1 MTASSINTEAK
12 AQFCHHAGNLSYMS
26 DLSQYT
32 SLRVGGPA
40 KKIVQVSN
48 EAEIIAA
55 IEAAGDSPIL
65 IMGGG
70 TNLLIADKG
79 FEGTVIRISNN
90 SVESEVDACSGAT
103 LTIGAG
109 ENWDDFVKSTIDH
122 GFAGL
127 ETLSGIPGTVGAA
140 PIQNIGAYGHEVSEF
155 ITRVRTYDR
164 QAREIKTFTNRECEF
179 SYRNSHFKSHPGRY
193 VVLNV
198 AFQIRIGEFSDPITY
213 LELAK
218 KLEVEL
224 GDKAPAV
231 ATREAVLALR
241 ASKGM
246 LLSEDDHDS
255 WSAGSFFTNPI
266 ISQQAAD
273 ALANAAPKWPLTD
286 GRVKV
291 SAAWLIENAGIH
303 KGDKIGG
310 ARISSKHVLAL
321 TNSGDATAA
330 DIAQLAK
337 RARDLVKEVFGIT
350 LEAEVNLIGIEI

>member
-1 MTASSINTEAK
+1 MTE
-12 AQFCHHAGNLSYMS
+12 
-26 DLSQYT
+26 LSQYT

-40 KKIVQVSN
+40 TKIVQVST
-48 EAEIIAA
+48 EAQIIAA
-55 IEAAGDSPIL
+55 IEEAGDTPIL

-70 TNLLIADKG
+70 TNVLIADKG

-90 SVESEVDACSGAT
+90 SVQSEVDACSGAT

-109 ENWDDFVKSTIDH
+109 EDWDTFVQTTIAN

-127 ETLSGIPGTVGAA
+127 ETLSGIPGTVGAS

-164 QAREIKTFTNRECEF
+164 QEKALKTFTNSECQF
-179 SYRNSHFKSHPGRY
+179 SYRNSLFKSHPGRY
-193 VVLNV
+193 VVLDV
-198 AFQIRIGEFSDPITY
+198 QFQIRRGEYSDPITY

-218 KLEVEL
+218 KLGVQP
-224 GDKAPAV
+224 GDKATVV
-231 ATREAVLALR
+231 ATRAAVLELR

-246 LLSEDDHDS
+246 LLSPDDHDS

-273 ALANAAPKWPLTD
+273 GLPDAAPKWPLND
-286 GRVKV
+286 GRVKI
-291 SAAWLIENAGIH
+291 SAAWLIENAGMH
-303 KGDKIGG
+303 KGDEVGG
-310 ARISSKHVLAL
+310 ARISTKHVLAL
-321 TNSGDATAA
+321 TNSGDATAS
-330 DIAQLAK
+330 DIAELAK
-337 RARDLVKEVFGIT
+337 RARDQVKEIFGIT

>member
-1 MTASSINTEAK
+1 MTE
-12 AQFCHHAGNLSYMS
+12 LSK
-26 DLSQYT
+26 YT

-40 KKIVQVSN
+40 TKIVQVST
-48 EAEIIAA
+48 EAQIIAA
-55 IEAAGDSPIL
+55 IEEAGDTPIL

-70 TNLLIADKG
+70 TNVLIADKG

-90 SVESEVDACSGAT
+90 SVQAEVDACSGAT

-109 ENWDDFVKSTIDH
+109 EDWDVFVQTTINS

-164 QAREIKTFTNRECEF
+164 ELKEIYTFTNSQCEF
-179 SYRNSHFKSHPGRY
+179 TYRNSYFKAHPGRY
-193 VVLNV
+193 VVLDV
-198 AFQIRIGEFSDPITY
+198 QFQLRIGEFSAPITY
-213 LELAK
+213 LELSK
-218 KLEVEL
+218 KLGIEP
-224 GDKAPAV
+224 GDKAPVV
-231 ATREAVLALR
+231 ATRTAVLELR

-246 LLSEDDHDS
+246 LLSPDDHDS

-273 ALANAAPKWPLTD
+273 ALPNAAPKWPLND
-286 GRVKV
+286 GRVKI
-291 SAAWLIENAGIH
+291 SAAWLIENAGMH
-303 KGDKIGG
+303 KGDEVGG

-330 DIAQLAK
+330 DIAELAK
-337 RARDLVKEVFGIT
+337 RARDHVKEIFGIT

>member
-1 MTASSINTEAK
+1 MTE
-12 AQFCHHAGNLSYMS
+12 LSK
-26 DLSQYT
+26 YT

-40 KKIVQVSN
+40 TKIVQVST
-48 EAEIIAA
+48 EAQIIAA
-55 IEAAGDSPIL
+55 IEEAGDTPIL

-70 TNLLIADKG
+70 TNVLIADKG

-90 SVESEVDACSGAT
+90 SVQAEVDACSGAT

-109 ENWDDFVKSTIDH
+109 EDWDIFVQTTINS

-164 QAREIKTFTNRECEF
+164 QEKALKTFTNNECQF
-179 SYRNSHFKSHPGRY
+179 SYRNSLFKSHPGRY
-193 VVLNV
+193 VVLDV
-198 AFQIRIGEFSDPITY
+198 QFQLRIGEFSAPITY
-213 LELAK
+213 LELSK
-218 KLEVEL
+218 KLGIEP
-224 GDKAPAV
+224 GDKASVV
-231 ATREAVLALR
+231 ATRTAVLELR

-246 LLSEDDHDS
+246 LLSPDDHDS

-273 ALANAAPKWPLTD
+273 ALPDAAPKWPLND
-286 GRVKV
+286 GRVKI
-291 SAAWLIENAGIH
+291 SAAWLIENAGMH
-303 KGDKIGG
+303 KGDEVGG
-310 ARISSKHVLAL
+310 ARISTKHVLAL

-330 DIAQLAK
+330 DIAELAK
-337 RARDLVKEVFGIT
+337 RARDQVKAIFGIT

>member
-1 MTASSINTEAK
+1 MTE
-12 AQFCHHAGNLSYMS
+12 LSK
-26 DLSQYT
+26 YT

-40 KKIVQVSN
+40 TKIVQVST
-48 EAEIIAA
+48 EAQIIAA
-55 IEAAGDSPIL
+55 IEEAGDTPIL

-70 TNLLIADKG
+70 TNVLIADKG

-90 SVESEVDACSGAT
+90 SVQAEVDACSGAT

-109 ENWDDFVKSTIDH
+109 EDWDVFVQTTINS

-127 ETLSGIPGTVGAA
+127 ETLSGIPGTVGAS

-155 ITRVRTYDR
+155 VTRVRTYDR
-164 QAREIKTFTNRECEF
+164 QEKALKTFTNSECQF
-179 SYRNSHFKSHPGRY
+179 SYRNSYFKAHPGRY
-193 VVLNV
+193 VVLEV
-198 AFQIRIGEFSDPITY
+198 QFQLRIGEFSDPITY
-213 LELAK
+213 LELSK
-218 KLEVEL
+218 KLGIEP
-224 GDKAPAV
+224 GDKASV
-231 ATREAVLALR
+231 VGTRAAVLELR

-246 LLSEDDHDS
+246 LLSPDDHDS

-273 ALANAAPKWPLTD
+273 ALPDAAPKWPLND
-286 GRVKV
+286 GRVKI
-291 SAAWLIENAGIH
+291 SAAWLIENAGMH
-303 KGDKIGG
+303 KGDEVGG

-337 RARDLVKEVFGIT
+337 RARDQVKAIFGIT